1 MVFYFCTM
9 KKETLLFGIYPVI
22 EALKAKQTIDKAYVQ
37 KGLQSPKI
45 DAIVAD
51 LEALNTTISYVPL
64 EKMEKL
70 CRSNHQG
77 IILISSPIEFVALET
92 MVEAVLESKKTP
104 LFLILDQIS
113 DVRNFGAILRTAE
126 CTGVDGIIIQK
137 SGSAPINGDTIKTS
151 AGAVFN
157 IPICK
162 VDHIKDAIFYFQASE
177 IQVVAATEKTD
188 QMLYDIDFQSA
199 TAIVMGSEMCI
210 RDRISDVRNFGAI
223 LRTAECTGVDGVI
236 IQKKGGAPVSGDT
249 VKTSAGAIFNIPI
262 CKVDH
267 IKDAI
272 YYLQGS
278 GITTIAA
285 TEKTHDT
292 IYNLELN
299 EPMAIVMGSEGL
311 GVSKSVLS
319 IVDKK
324 ASLPLLGVINSLN
337 VSVACGALLY
347 EVVRQR
353 SK

>member
-37 KGLQSPKI
+37 KGLQSSKI

-126 CTGVDGIIIQK
+126 CTGVDG
-137 SGSAPINGDTIKTS
+137 
-151 AGAVFN
+151 
-157 IPICK
+157 
-162 VDHIKDAIFYFQASE
+162 
-177 IQVVAATEKTD
+177 
-188 QMLYDIDFQSA
+188 
-199 TAIVMGSEMCI
+199 
-210 RDRISDVRNFGAI
+210 
-223 LRTAECTGVDGVI
+223 VI

-278 GITTIAA
+278 GVTTIAA
-285 TEKTHDT
+285 TEKTQDT

-299 EPMAIVMGSEGL
+299 EPMAIIMGSEGL

-353 SK
+353 LK

>member
-1 MVFYFCTM
+1 M

-22 EALKAKQTIDKAYVQ
+22 EAIKAKQTIDKAYVQ
-37 KGLQSPKI
+37 KGLQNPKI

-51 LEALNTTISYVPL
+51 LEALNSTISYVPL

-77 IILISSPIEFVALET
+77 IILISSPIEFVDLET
-92 MVEAVLESKKTP
+92 MVEGVLENIETP
-104 LFLILDQIS
+104 LFLILDQ
-113 DVRNFGAILRTAE
+113 
-126 CTGVDGIIIQK
+126 
-137 SGSAPINGDTIKTS
+137 
-151 AGAVFN
+151 
-157 IPICK
+157 
-162 VDHIKDAIFYFQASE
+162 
-177 IQVVAATEKTD
+177 
-188 QMLYDIDFQSA
+188 
-199 TAIVMGSEMCI
+199 
-210 RDRISDVRNFGAI
+210 ISDVRNFGAI

-285 TEKTHDT
+285 TEKTEDT
-292 IYNLELN
+292 IYNLDLR
-299 EPMAIVMGSEGL
+299 EPLAIILGSEGV
-311 GVSKSVLS
+311 GVSKSVLN

-324 ASLPLLGVINSLN
+324 ASLPLLGAINSLN
-337 VSVACGALLY
+337 VSVACGAFLY
-347 EVVRQR
+347 ETVRQR
-353 SK
+353 TK